1 MSELPS
7 LIEENA
13 STLVAPAPKSSRWTT
28 EALVAR
34 VKAWFAHPEKG
45 AKRRVWTQRI
55 GGTLAV
61 LAIGAGIYAA
71 IPRPQPD
78 YMDDPLDELFD
89 YTLLTDDFNNLSVEE
104 RMKLIGQLVQRLK
117 GMSSEDSVL
126 LAAFAGGVAGKA
138 REQLMENASL
148 LAIDVW
154 DKYAKDY
161 DNVPEEEREQYLE
174 KTFVEFTRL
183 MESVAGQ
190 TSDKT
195 DEERI
200 AEVKEQA
207 KREKERMTSANGP
220 KPPGA
225 ALGMVFNV
233 MNGDVG
239 GHASPQQ
246 RQRGGQMLRDMMRHF
261 RGQDPSTGK
270 PLGPG

>member
-1 MSELPS
+1 MSDLPS
-7 LIEENA
+7 LLDD
-13 STLVAPAPKSSRWTT
+13 SVAPAAASTPAVSRWSML
-28 EALVAR
+28 EIGRGAR
-34 VKAWFAHPEKG
+34 AWFDHPKNG
-45 AKRRVWTQRI
+45 PRRQRWTRRI
-55 GGTLAV
+55 GAGLGV
-61 LAIGAGIYAA
+61 IAIAAGIYAA
-71 IPRPQPD
+71 IPRSQPD
-78 YMDDPLDELFD
+78 YSDDPLDELFD

-126 LAAFAGGVAGKA
+126 LAAFAGGIAGKA

-154 DKYAKDY
+154 DQYAKEY
-161 DNVPEEEREQYLE
+161 HHVPEEEREQYLE

-207 KREKERMTSANGP
+207 KREKDRMTSVNGP

-261 RGQDPSTGK
+261 RGQDTSTGK